1 MFINEASM
9 EVSADWEFLFR
20 KKHPRTSYGRN
31 AKNDFLIAHG
41 IFPIKRFP
49 REVGKE
55 YIEREPQKIAG
66 EWLEVL
72 EAK

>member
-1 MFINEASM
+1 MFIDEASM
-9 EVSADWEFLFR
+9 EVSADWELLFR
-20 KKHPRTSYGRN
+20 KKHPRTSYARN
-31 AKNDFLIAHG
+31 AKKAFLIAHG
-41 IFPIKRFP
+41 ILPIKRFP

-55 YIEREPQKIAG
+55 YIEQAPQKVAG